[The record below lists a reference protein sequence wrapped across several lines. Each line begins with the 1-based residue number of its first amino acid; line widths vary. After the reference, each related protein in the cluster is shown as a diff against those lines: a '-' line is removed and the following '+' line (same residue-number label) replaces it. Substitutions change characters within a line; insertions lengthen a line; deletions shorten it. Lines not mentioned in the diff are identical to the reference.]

1 MEEVIQQAPDYFSKE
16 EIEVIFKKNEDNVI
30 NTLIDLWNLDAP
42 KTKSA
47 TEAALEADQN
57 IDINKISGGSGT
69 GSASADKWASI
80 RDICDTYDLEM
91 QTQMN
96 LLKNRQQR

>member
-16 EIEVIFKKNEDNVI
+16 EIEVIFKKNEENVI
-30 NTLIDLWNLDAP
+30 NTLIDLWDLDAP
-42 KTKSA
+42 KAKS
-47 TEAALEADQN
+47 EAAAAAATD
-57 IDINKISGGSGT
+57 IDINKISAAGG
-69 GSASADKWASI
+69 DKWASI

-96 LLKNRQQR
+96 LLKNRNK

>member
-16 EIEVIFKKNEDNVI
+16 EIEVIFKKNEENVI

-42 KTKSA
+42 KTKSTA
-47 TEAALEADQN
+47 EAALEADQN
-57 IDINKISGGSGT
+57 IEINKISGGT
-69 GSASADKWASI
+69 GADKWASI

>member
-16 EIEVIFKKNEDNVI
+16 EIEVIFKKNEENVI
-30 NTLIDLWNLDAP
+30 DTLIDLWELDAP
-42 KTKSA
+42 KAKSA
-47 TEAALEADQN
+47 TEAAATD
-57 IDINKISGGSGT
+57 IDINKISAAGG
-69 GSASADKWASI
+69 DKWASI

-96 LLKNRQQR
+96 LLKNRNK

>member
-16 EIEVIFKKNEDNVI
+16 EIEVIFKKNEENVI

-42 KTKSA
+42 KTKSTA
-47 TEAALEADQN
+47 EAALEADQN
-57 IDINKISGGSGT
+57 IDINKISGSSGGGGT
-69 GSASADKWASI
+69 GADKWASI

-96 LLKNRQQR
+96 LLKNRRK

>member
-16 EIEVIFKKNEDNVI
+16 EIEVIFKKNEENVI
-30 NTLIDLWNLDAP
+30 DTLIDLWDLDAP
-42 KTKSA
+42 KA
-47 TEAALEADQN
+47 TAAAAATD
-57 IDINKISGGSGT
+57 IDINKISAAGG
-69 GSASADKWASI
+69 DKWASI

-96 LLKNRQQR
+96 LLKNRNK

>member
-16 EIEVIFKKNEDNVI
+16 EIEVIFKKNEENVI
-30 NTLIDLWNLDAP
+30 NTLIDLWDLDTP
-42 KTKSA
+42 KAKS
-47 TEAALEADQN
+47 TEAIAEAAATD
-57 IDINKISGGSGT
+57 IDINKISAAGG
-69 GSASADKWASI
+69 DKWASI

-96 LLKNRQQR
+96 LLKNRNK

>member
-1 MEEVIQQAPDYFSKE
+1 MDEVIQQAPDYFSKE
-16 EIEVIFKKNEDNVI
+16 EIEVIFKKNEENVI

-42 KTKSA
+42 KAKSA
-47 TEAALEADQN
+47 AEAAAAAAAD
-57 IDINKISGGSGT
+57 IDIGKISAAGG
-69 GSASADKWASI
+69 DKWASI

-96 LLKNRQQR
+96 LLKSRNK

>member
-16 EIEVIFKKNEDNVI
+16 EIEVIFKKNEENVI

-42 KTKSA
+42 KTKST

-57 IDINKISGGSGT
+57 IDINKISSGT
-69 GSASADKWASI
+69 GADKWASI

-96 LLKNRQQR
+96 LLKNRRK

>member
-16 EIEVIFKKNEDNVI
+16 EIEVIFKKNEENVI

-57 IDINKISGGSGT
+57 IDINKISSGT

>member
-16 EIEVIFKKNEDNVI
+16 EIEVIFKKNEENVI

-57 IDINKISGGSGT
+57 IDINKISGSGGSG
-69 GSASADKWASI
+69 SSDKWASI

-91 QTQMN
+91 QTHMN

>member
-16 EIEVIFKKNEDNVI
+16 EIEIIFKKNEENVI

-42 KTKSA
+42 KAKSA
-47 TEAALEADQN
+47 AEVAEAAAAD
-57 IDINKISGGSGT
+57 IDISKISAAGG
-69 GSASADKWASI
+69 DKWASI

-96 LLKNRQQR
+96 LLKSRNK

>member
-16 EIEVIFKKNEDNVI
+16 EIEVIFKKNEENVI
-30 NTLIDLWNLDAP
+30 NTLIDLWDLDAP
-42 KTKSA
+42 KAKST
-47 TEAALEADQN
+47 TEAATMEAD
-57 IDINKISGGSGT
+57 IDINKISAAGG
-69 GSASADKWASI
+69 DKWACI

-96 LLKNRQQR
+96 LLKNRNK

>member
-16 EIEVIFKKNEDNVI
+16 EIEVIFKKNEENVI

-42 KTKSA
+42 KTKSTA
-47 TEAALEADQN
+47 EAALEADQN
-57 IDINKISGGSGT
+57 IDINKT
-69 GSASADKWASI
+69 DKWASI

-96 LLKNRQQR
+96 LLKNRQK

>member
-16 EIEVIFKKNEDNVI
+16 EIEVIFKKNEENVI

-57 IDINKISGGSGT
+57 IDINKT
-69 GSASADKWASI
+69 DKWASI

-96 LLKNRQQR
+96 LLKNRQK

>member
-1 MEEVIQQAPDYFSKE
+1 MDEVIQQAPDYFSKE
-16 EIEVIFKKNEDNVI
+16 EIEVIFKKNEENVI

-42 KTKSA
+42 KAKSA
-47 TEAALEADQN
+47 AEAAAAAATE
-57 IDINKISGGSGT
+57 IDIGKISAAGG
-69 GSASADKWASI
+69 DKWASI

-96 LLKNRQQR
+96 LLKNRSK

>member
-16 EIEVIFKKNEDNVI
+16 EIEVIFKKNEENVI

-42 KTKSA
+42 KTKTLA
-47 TEAALEADQN
+47 DAEEAATD
-57 IDINKISGGSGT
+57 IDIIKNGT
-69 GSASADKWASI
+69 DADKWASI

-91 QTQMN
+91 KTQMD
-96 LLKNRQQR
+96 LLKKRRQQQSGGEP

>member
-16 EIEVIFKKNEDNVI
+16 EIEVIFKKNEENVI

-57 IDINKISGGSGT
+57 IDINKTSGSG
-69 GSASADKWASI
+69 SSDKWASI

>member
-16 EIEVIFKKNEDNVI
+16 EIEVIFKKNEENVI
-30 NTLIDLWNLDAP
+30 NTLIDLWDLDAP
-42 KTKSA
+42 KAKSA
-47 TEAALEADQN
+47 TDAATD
-57 IDINKISGGSGT
+57 IDINKISAAGG
-69 GSASADKWASI
+69 DKWASI

-96 LLKNRQQR
+96 LLKNRSK

>member
-16 EIEVIFKKNEDNVI
+16 EIEIIFKKNKENVI
-30 NTLIDLWNLDAP
+30 DTLIDLWNLDAP

-57 IDINKISGGSGT
+57 IDINKISGGT

>member
-1 MEEVIQQAPDYFSKE
+1 MDEVIQQAPDYFSKE
-16 EIEVIFKKNEDNVI
+16 EIEVIFKKNEENVI

-47 TEAALEADQN
+47 AEIAAEAAAME
-57 IDINKISGGSGT
+57 IDINKVSAAGG
-69 GSASADKWASI
+69 DKWASI

-96 LLKNRQQR
+96 LLKNRKQ

>member
-1 MEEVIQQAPDYFSKE
+1 MDEVIQQAPDYFSKE
-16 EIEVIFKKNEDNVI
+16 EIEVIFKKNEENVI

-42 KTKSA
+42 KAKSA
-47 TEAALEADQN
+47 AEVAEAAAAAEAD
-57 IDINKISGGSGT
+57 IDIGKISAAGG
-69 GSASADKWASI
+69 DKWASI

-96 LLKNRQQR
+96 LLKNRSK

>member
-16 EIEVIFKKNEDNVI
+16 EIEVIFKKNEENVI
-30 NTLIDLWNLDAP
+30 NTLIDLWDLDAP
-42 KTKSA
+42 KAKS
-47 TEAALEADQN
+47 EAAAAAAAAAAEAD
-57 IDINKISGGSGT
+57 IDINKISAAGG
-69 GSASADKWASI
+69 DKWASI

-96 LLKNRQQR
+96 LLKNRNK

>member
-1 MEEVIQQAPDYFSKE
+1 MDEVIQQAPDYFSKE
-16 EIEVIFKKNEDNVI
+16 EIEVIFKKNEENVI

-47 TEAALEADQN
+47 AEIAADAEAAATD
-57 IDINKISGGSGT
+57 IDINKVSATGG
-69 GSASADKWASI
+69 DKWASI

-96 LLKNRQQR
+96 LLKNRKQ

>member
-16 EIEVIFKKNEDNVI
+16 EIEIIFKKNEENVI
-30 NTLIDLWNLDAP
+30 NTLIDLWNLDTP

-47 TEAALEADQN
+47 AEVAAAAEAN
-57 IDINKISGGSGT
+57 IDINKGNC
-69 GSASADKWASI
+69 SAGDKWTSI

-96 LLKNRQQR
+96 LLKNRKQ

>member
-16 EIEVIFKKNEDNVI
+16 EIEVIFKKNEENVI
-30 NTLIDLWNLDAP
+30 DTLIDLWNLDAP
-42 KTKSA
+42 KAKSA
-47 TEAALEADQN
+47 AEAAAAD
-57 IDINKISGGSGT
+57 IDINKISAAGG
-69 GSASADKWASI
+69 DKWASI

-96 LLKNRQQR
+96 LLKNRNK

>member
-16 EIEVIFKKNEDNVI
+16 EIEVIFKKNEENVI

-57 IDINKISGGSGT
+57 IDINKISGSGGGSG
-69 GSASADKWASI
+69 ADKWASI